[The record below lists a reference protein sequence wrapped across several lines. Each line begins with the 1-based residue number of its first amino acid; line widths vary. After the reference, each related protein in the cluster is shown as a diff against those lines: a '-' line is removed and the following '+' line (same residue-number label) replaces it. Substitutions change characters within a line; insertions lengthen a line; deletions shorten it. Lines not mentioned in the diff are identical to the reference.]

1 MDKFTQKWVQHLR
14 NTSRQGTSPRNAR
27 CPLCEAGFEPNLE
40 AFKTHVRS
48 NALQHPTLTGDSDL
62 EEAFQNILLQ
72 RLDANKAVGSTAN
85 PSMDKQSGCL
95 TAGKRPIS
103 ANAEG
108 DTAGDESDRLKLESD
123 QLASS
128 PRESKRLCSPPA
140 SITQQHGSSS
150 PPPTPSR
157 SKAQQKASM
166 DEFDRGIRLRNQSA
180 RRLWVPEDDRRAVL
194 SQGRSKTTQTGHSH
208 GQSASSSTPH
218 RVSSQHDK
226 QPHSGPQCLIPNEP
240 AWSPMRLQMPHQPI
254 TRPVTR
260 EQLLSEVKGIYAGLV
275 LLEAKCIEYDTNL
288 RTVTLNDNQ
297 YHALISLHQSL
308 LHEHHD
314 FYLASQHP
322 AACDALQRI
331 GAKYAMPARMWRHGI
346 HSFLELLRCKLPES
360 QEYLLAFIYIA
371 YSMMALLTETVPI
384 FQSTWI
390 ECLGDLGRYRM
401 AIEDTNNVG
410 NRELWTNVAHY
421 WYTMASDSMPM
432 TGRLYHHLAILARTN
447 ILRQLFLYAK
457 SLCAQIP
464 FAGARESI
472 MTLFKPIMYPSSSLQ
487 QHSDVVYIAFVRVHA
502 ILFSGQQM
510 DQLEESMDQFLDSLD
525 SRIGTA
531 RRSWIESGYN
541 IGISL
546 SCLLLGY
553 GDKSSV
559 LMQAFSIPS
568 GDDDDENEEPPSNDA
583 DAIALSESKFESA
596 ISFAEMTYDIVIR
609 RWNDKNT
616 LPFLHTIL
624 AFYFAMS
631 KRPEAM
637 ELVEDGFPWKL
648 ASLRLNYLLKTCE
661 FPPRI
666 DTTDFPGPEKKEP
679 PHPLPEDYAM
689 YGLIYTLTYFPQG
702 WFNND
707 KIEADEKYF
716 ERPSTMLKR
725 CERILWIAR
734 MLARQEKW
742 LLWDEGTEMFSVTEK
757 YDVEI

>member
-1 MDKFTQKWVQHLR
+1 M
-14 NTSRQGTSPRNAR
+14 
-27 CPLCEAGFEPNLE
+27 
-40 AFKTHVRS
+40 
-48 NALQHPTLTGDSDL
+48 
-62 EEAFQNILLQ
+62 
-72 RLDANKAVGSTAN
+72 
-85 PSMDKQSGCL
+85 
-95 TAGKRPIS
+95 
-103 ANAEG
+103 
-108 DTAGDESDRLKLESD
+108 
-123 QLASS
+123 
-128 PRESKRLCSPPA
+128 
-140 SITQQHGSSS
+140 
-150 PPPTPSR
+150 
-157 SKAQQKASM
+157 
-166 DEFDRGIRLRNQSA
+166 
-180 RRLWVPEDDRRAVL
+180 
-194 SQGRSKTTQTGHSH
+194 
-208 GQSASSSTPH
+208 
-218 RVSSQHDK
+218 
-226 QPHSGPQCLIPNEP
+226 
-240 AWSPMRLQMPHQPI
+240 
-254 TRPVTR
+254 
-260 EQLLSEVKGIYAGLV
+260 
-275 LLEAKCIEYDTNL
+275 
-288 RTVTLNDNQ
+288 
-297 YHALISLHQSL
+297 
-308 LHEHHD
+308 
-314 FYLASQHP
+314 
-322 AACDALQRI
+322 
-331 GAKYAMPARMWRHGI
+331 
-346 HSFLELLRCKLPES
+346 
-360 QEYLLAFIYIA
+360 
-371 YSMMALLTETVPI
+371 
-384 FQSTWI
+384 
-390 ECLGDLGRYRM
+390 
-401 AIEDTNNVG
+401 
-410 NRELWTNVAHY
+410 
-421 WYTMASDSMPM
+421 
-432 TGRLYHHLAILARTN
+432 
-447 ILRQLFLYAK
+447 
-457 SLCAQIP
+457 
-464 FAGARESI
+464 
-472 MTLFKPIMYPSSSLQ
+472 
-487 QHSDVVYIAFVRVHA
+487 
-502 ILFSGQQM
+502 
-510 DQLEESMDQFLDSLD
+510 
-525 SRIGTA
+525 
-531 RRSWIESGYN
+531 
-541 IGISL
+541 